1 MRRKII
7 RSALIAFGLLIAV
20 LAAYV
25 IYVFADYHRF
35 EDRLVL
41 TPEGEASASLET
53 DTVYRAV
60 SYNVGFGAYSADY
73 SFFMDG
79 GTESRY
85 FQSLYSGGE
94 RGRSGRSG
102 GRFGNG

>member
-41 TPEGEASASLET
+41 TPEGEASALFPIMSALART
-53 DTVYRAV
+53 AQITAFSWMAAQRAARV
-60 SYNVGFGAYSADY
+60 LHRPS
-73 SFFMDG
+73 
-79 GTESRY
+79 TIISRGQLPLPRLTSPI
-85 FQSLYSGGE
+85 F
-94 RGRSGRSG
+94 
-102 GRFGNG
+102 